1 MFSDER
7 RYAQFIMNF
16 LTNSIK
22 FTPAGGEV
30 TVIFKLISVSEEKDE
45 DEDEEK
51 KIIVHP
57 YEENK
62 DGSAFESD
70 ASKDD

>member
-1 MFSDER
+1 
-7 RYAQFIMNF
+7 MNF

>member
-1 MFSDER
+1 
-7 RYAQFIMNF
+7 MNF

-45 DEDEEK
+45 DEEK